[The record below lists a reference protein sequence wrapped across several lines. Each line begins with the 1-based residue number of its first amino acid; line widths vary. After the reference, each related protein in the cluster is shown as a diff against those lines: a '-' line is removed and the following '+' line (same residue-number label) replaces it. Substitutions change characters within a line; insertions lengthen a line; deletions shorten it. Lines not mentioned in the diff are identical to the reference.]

1 MGIADKSAMRPL
13 KRRLRKFRG
22 RIIIILVLVGCILL
36 TSCGSASQHVSQSN
50 RNRSFNVALLQGSHL
65 GDWPV
70 FGYDPGHTGYVD
82 ATVQSR
88 AVQGRLVWS
97 RRFGSLFS
105 SPVAGL
111 GLVFVAS
118 TDGNLYALKQ
128 ESGAIAWYVH
138 INSYLTDATPALEGQ
153 VLFVAEEGS
162 KMAALNALTGERYWL
177 FNTFEKIQ
185 AAPLVVGTRV
195 LVASRTTLWTLDATS
210 GRLLW
215 KFHYGASGWPT
226 TASPAVAG
234 TTVYVAPGSTTKL
247 WALNLLD
254 GHALWSFDTGDWITS
269 AALVNTGMVYAATW
283 HGYLFALNRTTGTR
297 VWSYALNR
305 VRAGRQQSVVDGV
318 GGNMALATGHL
329 YVGDYRGAVLCLDA
343 QHGTL
348 NWRYVTGAQVLA
360 TPIVFASRVYVGSDD
375 GYFYAL
381 DMRTG
386 RPTWRY
392 TTGEVRSSASLANG
406 LLYVGSLS
414 GTIYAF
420 N

>member
-1 MGIADKSAMRPL
+1 MAFML
-13 KRRLRKFRG
+13 F
-22 RIIIILVLVGCILL
+22 
-36 TSCGSASQHVSQSN
+36 TSCDPVSSQSASQPDGNH
-50 RNRSFNVALLQGSHL
+50 SFKAALLQGSHL

-82 ATVQSR
+82 A
-88 AVQGRLVWS
+88 AVQPRATQGKLVWA
-97 RRFGSLFS
+97 RKFGSLFS
-105 SPVAGL
+105 SPVVAL
-111 GLVFVAS
+111 HRVFIAS

-128 ESGAIAWYVH
+128 ESGAIAWHVH

-162 KMAALNALTGERYWL
+162 KLAALNALTGERYWL
-177 FNTFEKIQ
+177 FNTSEKIQ
-185 AAPLVVGTRV
+185 AAPLVVGTHV

-215 KFHYGASGWPT
+215 KFHYGADGWPT
-226 TASPAVAG
+226 TASPTVVG
-234 TTVYVAPGSTTKL
+234 TTVYVAPGSATKL

-254 GHALWSFDTGDWITS
+254 GHVLWSFDTGDWITS
-269 AALVNTGMVYAATW
+269 AALVDAGMVYIATW
-283 HGYLFALNRTTGTR
+283 HGNLFALDRTTGTR
-297 VWSYALNR
+297 RWSYALNS
-305 VRAGRQQSVVDGV
+305 VQAGRQQSVVDGV
-318 GGNMALATGHL
+318 GGNMALANGRL
-329 YVGDYRGAVLCLDA
+329 YVGDYRGAILCLDA
-343 QHGTL
+343 QHGVL
-348 NWRYVTGAQVLA
+348 DWRYVTGAQVLA
-360 TPIVFASRVYVGSDD
+360 TPIVAAGRVYVGSDD

-392 TTGEVRSSASLANG
+392 ATGDVRNSASLADG

-414 GTIYAF
+414 GMIYAF